1 MEIKINEADIQ
12 EHINKVS
19 AEAVKAAFDSYDMK
33 KAIGETIANQV
44 TEGKIA
50 EAITKALASLDLDD
64 MGKAIAREIMRVTV
78 KGTHAVLAE
87 TMTDVILK
95 IRGIASFQPEYKAE
109 KEKLF
114 NRLFKG
120 GERT

>member
-50 EAITKALASLDLDD
+50 EAIAKALSSIDLDD

-87 TMTDVILK
+87 TMTEVMLK
-95 IRGIASFQPEYKAE
+95 IRGIASYAPEYNAE
-109 KEKLF
+109 KEKMF

-120 GERT
+120 GE